1 LTVEG
6 TTKKSKGRASL
17 SRSKSSKKVSTTIIK
32 GLKNFALPFSGFG
45 KHHRCPMLNIST
57 SSHAEAEGGLSLFL
71 FSFLSLFFFLLYL
84 PALYRIKALKLCT
97 KLVFCAEILQKTS
110 RNNAGRYAGTVQ
122 ACQAFDLI
130 QFQLCQAFDLIQFQ
144 LCQAVNVMH
153 SNVSGC

>member
-84 PALYRIKALKLCT
+84 PALYRTKALKHLY
-97 KLVFCAEILQKTS
+97 FAQKYQRRKPES
-110 RNNAGRYAGTVQ
+110 KPKQCRKIFRNSPSCVR
-122 ACQAFDLI
+122 L
-130 QFQLCQAFDLIQFQ
+130 
-144 LCQAVNVMH
+144 
-153 SNVSGC
+153 

>member
-6 TTKKSKGRASL
+6 TTKKYKGRASL
-17 SRSKSSKKVSTTIIK
+17 SRFQPSKKVSTTIIK

-84 PALYRIKALKLCT
+84 PALYRTKALKHLYFAQ
-97 KLVFCAEILQKTS
+97 KYQRRQARKQAETMPKEMPDQSK
-110 RNNAGRYAGTVQ
+110 
-122 ACQAFDLI
+122 
-130 QFQLCQAFDLIQFQ
+130 
-144 LCQAVNVMH
+144 LCQAVT
-153 SNVSGC
+153 